1 MCQTDFM
8 LILAD
13 ISLWFKSP
21 WMLHE
26 HGCVCEHVGGSTHP
40 KPHLNL
46 SVLDLGV
53 IFCSSGATW
62 QPKKCPGTLGM
73 NHSFQP
79 TSYLWHFPEMSLFFP
94 LYIFFQKPSCA
105 KPLQP
110 SLMPQANLFFSFFA
124 LFLQQEVIT
133 DRSSL
138 ILPENQPKFPIA
150 SGHELPSLGACHLI
164 RTERRI
170 WYLEYGES
178 TWVSV

>member
-1 MCQTDFM
+1 MCQTDFL

-13 ISLWFKSP
+13 ISLWFKPP

-26 HGCVCEHVGGSTHP
+26 HGCECEHVRGSTHP

-46 SVLDLGV
+46 SVLDLGAT
-53 IFCSSGATW
+53 FCSPGATW

-73 NHSFQP
+73 NHSLQP
-79 TSYLWHFPEMSLFFP
+79 TSYLWHFPEMSFFF
-94 LYIFFQKPSCA
+94 LYIFSFKSPAVQNHYNHHWCPR
-105 KPLQP
+105 QT
-110 SLMPQANLFFSFFA
+110 FFSFFA

-164 RTERRI
+164 RTERWI

-178 TWVSV
+178 TWASV